1 MSNQEKN
8 IALYTKYRP
17 QKFKDVLG
25 QEHVVAPLTACI
37 ENDNIAHAYIF
48 AGPRG
53 TGKTSIARIFA
64 REIETKPEDIYEI
77 DAASN
82 TGVEDVR
89 DLNESV
95 KTLPFNSRYKVYIL
109 DEAHMMSKSAF
120 NALLK
125 TIEEPPE
132 HVIFILA
139 TTELHKLPETIISR
153 CETYQFKSPNR
164 NILKKMAIKTA
175 EKEGYQIDPAT
186 AELIA
191 ILGDGSFR
199 DTHTILQKVIR
210 SSADKKLSLEEVEK
224 ITGAPKNKLIN
235 NIVEAYAENEREV
248 IFENLNKLTIQNID
262 EQVFIKLFLE
272 KSRAIMLL
280 KLAPNLTKHFQDIFS
295 EEDLKFLENITE
307 HNSANFNA
315 KNLLI
320 FLEAN
325 QMIFKTNI
333 PYLSTE
339 IAFAKILDE

>member
-1 MSNQEKN
+1 MSNQAQN
-8 IALYTKYRP
+8 TALYTKYRP

-25 QEHVVAPLTACI
+25 QDHVVEPLTACI
-37 ENDNIAHAYIF
+37 KNNNVAHAYIF

-64 REIETKPEDIYEI
+64 REMETKPEDIYEI

-82 TGVEDVR
+82 NSVEAVR
-89 DLNESV
+89 ELNESV
-95 KTLPFNSRYKVYIL
+95 KALPFNSKYKVYIL

-125 TIEEPPE
+125 TIEEPPS

-153 CETYQFKSPNR
+153 CESYQFKSPNR
-164 NILKKMAIKTA
+164 TILKKLAIKTA

-210 SSADKKLSLEEVEK
+210 SSADKKLSLDEVEK
-224 ITGAPKNKLIN
+224 ITGAPKTRLVNDI
-235 NIVEAYAENEREV
+235 IEAYAKNEKDI
-248 IFENLNKLTIQNID
+248 IFESLNKLAIQNI
-262 EQVFIKLFLE
+262 EEKVFLKLFLE
-272 KSRAIMLL
+272 KFRAVMLF
-280 KLAPNLTKHFQDIFS
+280 KIAPNLTKNFDQVFSQEDLNFLQDIS
-295 EEDLKFLENITE
+295 EKSGN
-307 HNSANFNA
+307 NFNA
-315 KNLLI
+315 VNLLI

-325 QMIFKTNI
+325 QMIWNTTI
-333 PYLSTE
+333 PYLATE
-339 IAFAKILDE
+339 IAFAKILGE